1 MSCNFTNTNLT
12 DARCNFGLLNGD
24 HNHYPHQQKGYKQQY
39 FSESIH
45 CSRRL
50 FFPGFFGLMLAANHP
65 FQHQAV
71 MPETLFVSALVG
83 GHFIPVVFF
92 IFAAVLAGETGIHAA
107 ISTFSISGPS
117 RSVSC
122 LRRSTNDTASS
133 FSPSCIMPMCSWPDA
148 QRSSRRVCRM
158 ISFCSLPFG

>member
-1 MSCNFTNTNLT
+1 MSCDFTNTNLT

-65 FQHQAV
+65 FQHQTV

-83 GHFIPVVFF
+83 WCLVPIVFQV
-92 IFAAVLAGETGIHAA
+92 FAAVLAGETGIHARGL
-107 ISTFSISGPS
+107 SISRMTLHAGSQNRWTVSVEPLRFLAMRISSLFRCWSNAAVFS
-117 RSVSC
+117 RSSSKFW
-122 LRRSTNDTASS
+122 RS
-133 FSPSCIMPMCSWPDA
+133 M
-148 QRSSRRVCRM
+148 
-158 ISFCSLPFG
+158 